1 MKPVETLIL
10 HDFGIFL
17 SILCL
22 GSLLRI
28 TVSVQI
34 GQSQELVGGFTPL
47 GKHKGICTYM
57 YYIYIY
63 VYVWESHW
71 GSESIILPGGIGKS
85 PLEYGSNFGSRFQG
99 WWILKTAKICGL
111 MDLNFWPITN
121 HMLGITSQ
129 FRLNVPTTSCGSIMD
144 LMQLRATAAG
154 KPWTTHP

>member
-1 MKPVETLIL
+1 MALISTFYGCNTMKPVETLIL

-57 YYIYIY
+57 YYIYMYMYERVIGDQNPSSSQ
-63 VYVWESHW
+63 V
-71 GSESIILPGGIGKS
+71 GS
-85 PLEYGSNFGSRFQG
+85 
-99 WWILKTAKICGL
+99 A
-111 MDLNFWPITN
+111 N
-121 HMLGITSQ
+121 HL
-129 FRLNVPTTSCGSIMD
+129 
-144 LMQLRATAAG
+144 
-154 KPWTTHP
+154 